1 MLFVVFDIKFD
12 LLRNPLHCMKFN
24 LQILAIFLF
33 GLFSF
38 QPLTVSADNSTETVQ
53 LSLAITSADQINLTV
68 VKAVEKGINSYAA
81 IRQLVVVGVKETSF
95 GPQIMSLGG
104 VEAVGNTY
112 WALYVNGSMS
122 MVGAHDVILSEDTFI
137 RLNMEAF

>member
-1 MLFVVFDIKFD
+1 MRLTLKI
-12 LLRNPLHCMKFN
+12 
-24 LQILAIFLF
+24 IAIFLI

-38 QPLTVSADNSTETVQ
+38 QPLSVSADNSIETVQ
-53 LSLAITSADQINLTV
+53 LSLAITSADHINLTA
-68 VKAVEKGINSYAA
+68 VKQVETGINAYDA
-81 IRQLVVVGVKETSF
+81 IRQLIVVGVKDTSF

-112 WALYVNGSMS
+112 WALYVNGTMS